1 MKQRHDRCGPGNWK
15 TSSQMIAVYILAV
28 LVPLV
33 IIGSYLIST
42 VSSSQRRYY
51 SDMLEMNNAGVQ
63 QTLYEITYQIF
74 TASESIVYNDG
85 LIEFLNGEYE
95 NEQDMI
101 VAASKTTLLD
111 KYAARYA
118 GIDQITVYVDR
129 DDMVNYGQFSK
140 VTDEIRE
147 SDWYRTASE
156 QYRPFWLAYESSDR
170 RNSNKNWNL
179 ILVRKMV
186 LVGGERE
193 AVIMIKVRD
202 SYLASRLG
210 NSSYTTLVYVGDGPA
225 AFSTA
230 LSLYGTETG
239 LDIDYEA
246 DDYRYT
252 GQTVFNGRRSL
263 VCVNSLRLSRF
274 SNRLYLVTYDTEALY
289 NISRIVRTNYL
300 ILAVALALPLAII
313 IWFTRRFAR
322 QVGTLR
328 DEMRKASRGEYNS
341 MSDRLYGSEELA
353 DAFSDLQ
360 KMVSDIQ
367 RMEAEQ
373 YEAMI
378 RNQNIINDQQKIEFK
393 MLSSQIN
400 PHFLYNTLETIR
412 MKALAA
418 GDAEVAN
425 ATKLLGKSMRY
436 VLENTGTR
444 DTTLQKELEHLNVY
458 LQIQQMRFGDRIGYS
473 IVIPDGLEASEY
485 KMLPLLLQ
493 PVAENAIVHGLEGR
507 ESGGLVVIHAYTAA
521 AEGAADILRIDI
533 SDNGSGIDPDELED
547 LNKRLGNYR
556 EDDRTSSIGLY
567 NINRRIKLSYGEA
580 YGVSVA
586 STKGEG
592 TTVSVSIPALRLKP
606 GTEDSEGS
614 KS

>member
-1 MKQRHDRCGPGNWK
+1 MKQRHDRRGPGNWK

-74 TASESIVYNDG
+74 NASESIVYNDG

-230 LSLYGTETG
+230 LSLYGTQTG

-263 VCVNSLRLSRF
+263 VCVNSLRLSRS

-473 IVIPDGLEASEY
+473 IVIPDGLDASEY

-533 SDNGSGIDPDELED
+533 SDNGSGIDPDELEE